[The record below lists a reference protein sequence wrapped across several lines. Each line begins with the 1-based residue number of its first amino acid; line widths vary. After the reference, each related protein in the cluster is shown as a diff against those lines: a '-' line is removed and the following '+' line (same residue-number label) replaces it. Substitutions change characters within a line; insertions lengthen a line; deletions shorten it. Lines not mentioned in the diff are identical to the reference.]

1 MHAYWV
7 AFAKTGDP
15 GSAGGPL
22 WPAASEASD
31 VLMEFGSDGPRVRR
45 DFDKAKLD
53 LFEAR
58 AQAAHGLTV
67 AP

>member
-1 MHAYWV
+1 
-7 AFAKTGDP
+7 
-15 GSAGGPL
+15 
-22 WPAASEASD
+22 
-31 VLMEFGSDGPRVRR
+31 MEFGPDGPRVRR

-53 LFEAR
+53 FFEVR